1 MSYKRVQTYFHQ
13 LHLADRIIDLKDSS
27 ATVEL
32 AAKALGCQPQQ
43 IAKTLSFLIDE
54 QPLLIV
60 MAGDAKID
68 NKKYKQYFH
77 KKAKMI
83 PNELVESYIGH
94 SPGGV
99 CPFAV
104 KDNVQIYLDI
114 SLQKLAYVYPAAG
127 NDHIAIRLSC
137 HELEECCHP
146 QDWIN
151 VCK

>member
-1 MSYKRVQTYFHQ
+1 
-13 LHLADRIIDLKDSS
+13 
-27 ATVEL
+27 
-32 AAKALGCQPQQ
+32 
-43 IAKTLSFLIDE
+43 
-54 QPLLIV
+54 

-68 NKKYKQYFH
+68 NKKYKQYIH

-127 NDHIAIRLSC
+127 NDHSAIVYL
-137 HELEECCHP
+137 
-146 QDWIN
+146 IMN
-151 VCK
+151 

>member
-32 AAKALGCQPQQ
+32 ATKALGCQPQQ

-68 NKKYKQYFH
+68 NKKYKQYV
-77 KKAKMI
+77 K
-83 PNELVESYIGH
+83 LWC
-94 SPGGV
+94 SPLFPRRCAV
-99 CPFAV
+99 WAV
-104 KDNVQIYLDI
+104 KAVM
-114 SLQKLAYVYPAAG
+114 K
-127 NDHIAIRLSC
+127 IRSRAS
-137 HELEECCHP
+137 
-146 QDWIN
+146 
-151 VCK
+151 KR